1 MAMLARRASSSTADR
16 AARISWYFCLNIT
29 FSLLEKSVQFMFII
43 VSYAIL
49 FKHRCYKPTLRA
61 GKTPAAETT
70 ANEQKGKVKFGKT
83 ILLVVY

>member
-49 FKHRCYKPTLRA
+49 FKHQMLQTYSQSRKNARR
-61 GKTPAAETT
+61 
-70 ANEQKGKVKFGKT
+70 
-83 ILLVVY
+83 